1 MSYRV
6 ITKSLS
12 WGVGSGMRSGR
23 ITQLGEVS
31 WIIWRITGC
40 VDKTEEWLHGVILKV
55 VEVGVL

>member
-40 VDKTEEWLHGVILKV
+40 VDKTEE
-55 VEVGVL
+55 

>member
-1 MSYRV
+1 M
-6 ITKSLS
+6 
-12 WGVGSGMRSGR
+12 GSGMRSGR